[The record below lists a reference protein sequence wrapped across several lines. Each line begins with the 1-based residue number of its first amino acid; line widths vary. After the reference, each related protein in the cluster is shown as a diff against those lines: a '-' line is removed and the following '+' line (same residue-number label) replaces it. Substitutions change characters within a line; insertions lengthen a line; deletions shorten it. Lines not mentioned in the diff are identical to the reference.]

1 MNDLLL
7 ALADDQLILGH
18 YASEWCGHAPLL
30 EEDIAFANLALD
42 EIGHAVLWYQALAQR
57 RGEDPETYPDRLAF
71 FRPAGDFRCAQLVEL
86 PNRDWSV
93 ALLRQYLYDEAEAL
107 LLETLLP
114 HPDLGGLA
122 RKIQPEEAY
131 HLRHTRLWVQR
142 LAQGTPESRRRMQA
156 ALEDLWGYA
165 CPLFDGL
172 PPEGSLPPWDSL
184 GERYRHEVGARLLGF
199 GLHPPDS
206 PASPPP
212 ARDIHST
219 HLTPLLDEM
228 QSVARLNPAAEW

>member
-18 YASEWCGHAPLL
+18 RASEWCGHAPLL

-42 EIGHAVLWYQALAQR
+42 EIGHAVLWYQTLAQHL
-57 RGEDPETYPDRLAF
+57 GEDPETHPDRLAY
-71 FRPAGDFRCAQLVEL
+71 FRGADEFRCAQLVEL
-86 PNRDWSV
+86 PNRDWGF

-107 LLETLLP
+107 LLEALRP
-114 HPDLGGLA
+114 HPVLGGVA

-131 HLRHTRLWVQR
+131 HLRHTRLWVQK
-142 LAQGTPESRRRMQA
+142 LAQGTQESHRRMQD

-165 CPLFDGL
+165 SPLFDGL

-184 GERYRHEVGARLLGF
+184 GERYRHEVGARLQGF
-199 GLHPPDS
+199 GLHPPAS
-206 PASPPP
+206 PESPPAS
-212 ARDIHST
+212 RKVHSA
-219 HLTPLLDEM
+219 HLKPLLDEM
-228 QSVARLNPAAEW
+228 QSVARLNPEAEW